1 MERIDRS
8 SKGHYESDTTSRTAI
23 AQPFRTLLITNYR
36 YSALTFLPRRSWV
49 LGSPYPLGA
58 GR

>member
-8 SKGHYESDTTSRTAI
+8 SKGHYESDTASRTAI
-23 AQPFRTLLITNYR
+23 AQPLRTLLITNYR